1 MTSHASPSAGSR
13 WAPLPGYRAA
23 MFAAPAYFCVYLTY
37 LFWHRES
44 EVGHW
49 LSLVLLPMLIVWAL
63 HRASG
68 GTLRGALASLGL
80 GEVRWT
86 RGLLTAV
93 LLGAVLGLFQVLASR
108 SAETVKAAFA
118 TGRAAWLLPVA
129 FLVMLLTAGFT
140 EELFF
145 RGFLQTRLEGLLRS
159 RVGGLLL
166 ASFCFGVYHLPY
178 AYFNPRWPSAGH
190 WGQAWGAALGQG
202 IPGGLILGALYLY
215 SGRNLLA
222 PAVLHALVDAFPAM
236 GMLHFGSR

>member
-1 MTSHASPSAGSR
+1 MIPNHHSAEAR
-13 WAPLPGYRAA
+13 WAPLPGFSATQL
-23 MFAAPAYFCVYLTY
+23 AAPAYFCVYLAY
-37 LFWHRES
+37 LFWHREG
-44 EVGHW
+44 ETGHW
-49 LSLVLLPMLIVWAL
+49 LSLVILPMLLVWML

-68 GTLRGALASLGL
+68 GTLRDALASLGL
-80 GEVRWT
+80 GKVRWT
-86 RGLLTAV
+86 RGLGVALLLGV
-93 LLGAVLGLFQVLASR
+93 LLGIFQIFASR
-108 SAETVKAAFA
+108 SGAAAQEAFR

-129 FLVMLLTAGFT
+129 FLFMLLTAGFT

-145 RGFLQTRLEGLLRS
+145 RGFLQTRLEGLLQS
-159 RVGGLLL
+159 RVAGLLV

-202 IPGGLILGALYLY
+202 IPGGLILGALFLH

-236 GMLHFGSR
+236 GLLHFGSG

>member
-1 MTSHASPSAGSR
+1 MTSHSAPSEAR
-13 WAPLPGYRAA
+13 WAQLPESAA
-23 MFAAPAYFCVYLTY
+23 IMLAAPAYFCVYLAY

-49 LSLVLLPMLIVWAL
+49 LSLVILPVLLVWAL

-80 GEVRWT
+80 GKVRWT
-86 RGLLTAV
+86 RGLVAA
-93 LLGAVLGLFQVLASR
+93 LLMGVILGIFQVMASR
-108 SAETVKAAFA
+108 SGEMAMDAFR

-129 FLVMLLTAGFT
+129 FVFMLLTAGFT

-159 RVGGLLL
+159 RVAGLLL

-178 AYFNPRWPSAGH
+178 AYFNPRWPSAGD
-190 WGQAWGAALGQG
+190 WGQAWAAALGQG
-202 IPGGLILGALYLY
+202 IPAGLILGALYLY

-236 GMLHFGSR
+236 GILHFGSG

>member
-1 MTSHASPSAGSR
+1 MTSHPAPSEAR
-13 WAPLPGYRAA
+13 WAPLPDSAAA
-23 MFAAPAYFCVYLTY
+23 MLAAPAYFCVYLAY

-44 EVGHW
+44 ETGHW
-49 LSLVLLPMLIVWAL
+49 LSLVLLPMLLVWGL

-68 GTLRGALASLGL
+68 GSMREALASLGL
-80 GEVRWT
+80 GKVRWT
-86 RGLLTAV
+86 RGLVTAL
-93 LLGAVLGLFQVLASR
+93 LLGVVLGMFQVFASR
-108 SAETVKAAFA
+108 SGETAMEAFR

-129 FLVMLLTAGFT
+129 FLLMLLTAGFT

-159 RVGGLLL
+159 RVGGLVV

-190 WGQAWGAALGQG
+190 WGQAWEAALGQG
-202 IPGGLILGALYLY
+202 IPGGLILGALYLW

-236 GMLHFGSR
+236 GLLHFGSG